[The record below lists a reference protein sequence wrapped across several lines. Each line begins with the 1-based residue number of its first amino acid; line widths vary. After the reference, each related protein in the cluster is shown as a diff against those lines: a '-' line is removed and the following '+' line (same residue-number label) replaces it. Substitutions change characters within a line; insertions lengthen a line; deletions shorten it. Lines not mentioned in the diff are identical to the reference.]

1 MPSKLFELDVNIK
14 PLVEG
19 LKNIE
24 QEYQNEWY
32 DLRSA
37 ETVELK
43 KDEYRKLRLGIQVK
57 LPRNCEAMITARSST
72 FEKWGILVVNSPLV
86 IDNKYDGEWFLPVI
100 AARDTKI
107 YKNDRICQFRI
118 NWTQF
123 DWTIN
128 MEEK

>member
-1 MPSKLFELDVNIK
+1 MPSRFIEIDICIK

-24 QEYQNEWY
+24 QEYPNEWY

-43 KDEYRKLRLGIQVK
+43 KGEYYKLRLGIQVK
-57 LPRNCEAMITARSST
+57 LPANCEAMITARAST
-72 FEKWGILVVNSPLV
+72 FEKWGVFVVNSPLV
-86 IDNKYDGEWFLPVI
+86 IDNKYNGEWFLPVL

-123 DWTIN
+123 DWKIK
-128 MEEK
+128 MEDK